1 MPLKKLKFFTTK
13 TTKNLDKKSVFL
25 NSILAII
32 ILWVAYISIDGI
44 LSKKM
49 RFEGKILNKCYYS
62 QNNPEQYNLF
72 LLVETDNKKIIKVN
86 CELNSFSETKIG
98 ESISYNVY
106 KGLFTGKVWSQYSIE
121 RNL

>member
-1 MPLKKLKFFTTK
+1 MN
-13 TTKNLDKKSVFL
+13 KNLDKKSVFL
-25 NSILAII
+25 NFILAII
-32 ILWVAYISIDGI
+32 VLWVAYISIDGI
-44 LSKKM
+44 LSKKV
-49 RFEGKILNKCYYS
+49 RFEGKILDKCYHS

-98 ESISYNVY
+98 QSINYNVY